1 MFSFI
6 TNTLFSN
13 TPEKVCVDVCFLVD
27 RLRPMYEFGTT
38 DAHQLA
44 VNNFL
49 LHDIKK
55 RNLKNITQTY
65 LFSNTKKQIRRAK
78 RTAMFLSDTSY
89 KDRHMCTICHENNSC
104 ILLKPCNHAGL
115 CNSCSSKLFNNAMY
129 KQINHSLIASSV
141 YPDPRFTLISES
153 IEDDLHQIQLSLQ
166 LCPWCKTR
174 VNSIEYIYIM

>member
-6 TNTLFSN
+6 TNTLFAH
-13 TPEKVCVDVCFLVD
+13 TPEKTSMDVSFLVD
-27 RLRPMYEFGTT
+27 RLRPIYEFGTT

-44 VNNFL
+44 VNSFL

-55 RNLKNITQTY
+55 RNLKNMTHTS
-65 LFSNTKKQIRRAK
+65 LFSSMHKHARRAK
-78 RTAMFLSDTSY
+78 RTTTFISDTSY
-89 KDRHMCTICHENNSC
+89 TDRHMCTICHENNSC
-104 ILLKPCNHAGL
+104 IILKPCNHAGL

-129 KQINHSLIASSV
+129 KQINNSLIASSI

-174 VNSIEYIYIM
+174 VNYIEYIYIM